1 MRACSTTEEGVFG
14 EALFTSVRSVTL
26 KVLFVVPKGGVTTEV
41 QCQRELLG
49 TGRYQVRLTT
59 EHWHFCLPMTTP
71 FTSGMTRDGNVETA

>member
-49 TGRYQVRLTT
+49 KVGKTHHGALAFLFAHDDTFY
-59 EHWHFCLPMTTP
+59 EW
-71 FTSGMTRDGNVETA
+71 DGT